1 MKYLLKGTFGVLAV
15 ACVAVIA
22 TGGDA
27 TVSIIAYDLLVLAA
41 LVLIGYLL
49 YSDNVSFLVERSG
62 NERLLSVSVRHDD

>member
-1 MKYLLKGTFGVLAV
+1 MKNLLKGTFGVLAA

-27 TVSIIAYDLLVLAA
+27 TVSIVAYDVLVLAA

-62 NERLLSVSVRHDD
+62 NAN

>member
-1 MKYLLKGTFGVLAV
+1 MKNLLKGTFGVLAA

-27 TVSIIAYDLLVLAA
+27 TVSIVAYDLLVLAA

-49 YSDNVSFLVERSG
+49 FTADVSFLVERSG
-62 NERLLSVSVRHDD
+62 NERL

>member
-1 MKYLLKGTFGVLAV
+1 MKHLLKGTFGVLAL

-27 TVSIIAYDLLVLAA
+27 TVSIVAYDVLVLAA

-49 YSDNVSFLVERSG
+49 YSENPSFLIERSS
-62 NERLLSVSVRHDD
+62 NVN

>member
-1 MKYLLKGTFGVLAV
+1 MLAA

-49 YSDNVSFLVERSG
+49 FTADVPFLVERS
-62 NERLLSVSVRHDD
+62 NNAN

>member
-1 MKYLLKGTFGVLAV
+1 MKNLLKCTFGVLAV

-27 TVSIIAYDLLVLAA
+27 KVSIIAYDLLVLAA

-49 YSDNVSFLVERSG
+49 FTDDVSFLAERSS
-62 NERLLSVSVRHDD
+62 NAN

>member
-1 MKYLLKGTFGVLAV
+1 MLAA

-27 TVSIIAYDLLVLAA
+27 TVSIIAYDVLVLAA

-49 YSDNVSFLVERSG
+49 FTDDVPFLVERT
-62 NERLLSVSVRHDD
+62 NNAN

>member
-1 MKYLLKGTFGVLAV
+1 MPDWGYKMKHLLKGTFGVLAA

-27 TVSIIAYDLLVLAA
+27 TVSIIAYDVLVFAA

-49 YSDNVSFLVERSG
+49 YTDDAPFLVERS
-62 NERLLSVSVRHDD
+62 NNAN

>member
-1 MKYLLKGTFGVLAV
+1 MPDWGYKMKNLLKGTFGVLAL

-49 YSDNVSFLVERSG
+49 YSENPSFLKQGE
-62 NERLLSVSVRHDD
+62 

>member
-1 MKYLLKGTFGVLAV
+1 MKYLLKCTFGVLAA

-27 TVSIIAYDLLVLAA
+27 TVSIVAYDLLVFAA

-62 NERLLSVSVRHDD
+62 NERL

>member
-1 MKYLLKGTFGVLAV
+1 MKHLLKGTFGALAA

-27 TVSIIAYDLLVLAA
+27 TVSIIAYDVLVLAA

-49 YSDNVSFLVERSG
+49 YSDNVSFLVERR
-62 NERLLSVSVRHDD
+62 NNVN

>member
-1 MKYLLKGTFGVLAV
+1 MPDWGYKMKHLLKGTFGVLAA

-27 TVSIIAYDLLVLAA
+27 TVSIIAYDLLVFAA

-49 YSDNVSFLVERSG
+49 FTADVPFLAERSG
-62 NERLLSVSVRHDD
+62 NERL

>member
-1 MKYLLKGTFGVLAV
+1 MKYLLKGTFGVLAA

-27 TVSIIAYDLLVLAA
+27 TVSIIAYDVLVLAA

-49 YSDNVSFLVERSG
+49 YSENIPFLKQGE
-62 NERLLSVSVRHDD
+62 